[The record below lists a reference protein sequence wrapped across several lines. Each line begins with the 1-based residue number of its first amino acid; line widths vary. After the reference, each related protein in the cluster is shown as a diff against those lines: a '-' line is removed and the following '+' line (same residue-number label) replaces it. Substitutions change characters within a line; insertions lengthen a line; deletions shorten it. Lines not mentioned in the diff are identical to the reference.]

1 MNIVISRIVKE
12 NIEEFFYSALFKEFV
27 NYRKEIVNAILKSG
41 IKVTPQHMTAFSIMY
56 QADSQMIEEMLK
68 EMQDKKLVNASVVR
82 RIKGEKVR

>member
-1 MNIVISRIVKE
+1 
-12 NIEEFFYSALFKEFV
+12 
-27 NYRKEIVNAILKSG
+27 
-41 IKVTPQHMTAFSIMY
+41 MTAFSIMY